1 MTNLAAFLVALII
14 VALVVELVRRKRLR
28 EKYAVLWLVIGI
40 ATLVLAAFP
49 GLLYIVAAFVGIQLP
64 SNLLFVLSIL
74 LLLGVCLHL
83 SWEISV
89 LEDETRTLAEE
100 VAILRVQ
107 VEGLSAAMTSPASTN
122 EIASDIRNDESNSS

>member
-1 MTNLAAFLVALII
+1 MANFAAFLIALII
-14 VALVVELVRRKRLR
+14 VALVIELVRRKRLR
-28 EKYAVLWLVIGI
+28 EKYAVLWLIIGL

-49 GLLYIVAAFVGIQLP
+49 GLLYAIAPLVGIALP

-83 SWEISV
+83 SWEISI

-100 VAILRVQ
+100 VAILRAQ
-107 VEGLSAAMTSPASTN
+107 VEGLSTLMAPPSASI
-122 EIASDIRNDESNSS
+122 EKPLDIQTDESGSN